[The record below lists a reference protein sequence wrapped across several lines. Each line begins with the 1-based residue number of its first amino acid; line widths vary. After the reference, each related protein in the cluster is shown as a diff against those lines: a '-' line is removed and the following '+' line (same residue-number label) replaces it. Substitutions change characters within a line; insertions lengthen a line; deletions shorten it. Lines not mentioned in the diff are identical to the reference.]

1 MLVAVVIIFVICWG
15 PLLVFNVL
23 TSFEIVRPLQPGPV
37 KYLKTVFHLM
47 AYFNRSCTQMKI
59 TFFHKFSSSRC
70 VNPVVYGFMSKNFRE
85 SFSKALCC
93 RKGTVRR
100 QLSVSHT
107 RTTSLR
113 TYIN

>member
-15 PLLVFNVL
+15 PLLILNVL
-23 TSFEIVRPLQPGPV
+23 MAFDVVSTLQPGPV
-37 KYLKTVFHLM
+37 KYCKTIFHLM
-47 AYFNRSCTQMKI
+47 AYFNS
-59 TFFHKFSSSRC
+59 C

-85 SFSKALCC
+85 SFVKALCC
-93 RKGTVRR
+93 RKSNVRR